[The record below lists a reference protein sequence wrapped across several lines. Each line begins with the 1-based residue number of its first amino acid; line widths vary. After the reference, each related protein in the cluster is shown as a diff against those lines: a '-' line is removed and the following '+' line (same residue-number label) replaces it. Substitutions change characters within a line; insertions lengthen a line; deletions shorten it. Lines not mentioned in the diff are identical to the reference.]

1 MMKAEFWSANDSRC
15 EICGVSFN
23 LLTEIAEMFDPDSDD
38 GSVICHVHC
47 GVKNNLWVER
57 MVHPVESNA

>member
-1 MMKAEFWSANDSRC
+1 MMKTEFWSANDSRC